1 VLDEDE
7 EVYSTV
13 TQFIT
18 AALDQGESVLV
29 HSVAGQS
36 RSMCVT
42 AAYLMGRYSWSLAKT
57 FEFLNSRRP
66 DFEIKSGFTRQ
77 LQLFEGRR
85 FRDLKPTRHWGELSE
100 AEDVGSEELMLRN
113 TFLNSQALPISD
125 VDTTQYSQN
134 ATALRWADQVAGQLE
149 DHPHPASKNPVEAG
163 FAVLKSSLKGGRS
176 ECVKAPLG
184 SKRARPAL
192 KPENAYM
199 TSLQPQQPETL
210 RILTSPKAAQR
221 PSEVK
226 RPASVDPRE
235 NTRLNEDKK
244 PRLLAP
250 YSPVKVTKLLVREG
264 QSITT
269 KGPIRLVN
277 DAIRPATDPKAALM
291 KKRPASAQS
300 MRPPSPITR
309 ARPTTTFTQKY
320 TRPQWR

>member
-1 VLDEDE
+1 
-7 EVYSTV
+7 
-13 TQFIT
+13 
-18 AALDQGESVLV
+18 
-29 HSVAGQS
+29 
-36 RSMCVT
+36 
-42 AAYLMGRYSWSLAKT
+42 MGKYSWSLAKT

-66 DFEIKSGFTRQ
+66 DFEIKSGFIRQ

-85 FRDLKPTRHWGELSE
+85 FRDLKPTSHWGELSE
-100 AEDVGSEELMLRN
+100 AEHISSEELMLRN

-134 ATALRWADQVAGQLE
+134 ATALKWADQVAGQLE

-163 FAVLKSSLKGGRS
+163 FAVLKSCLKGGRK
-176 ECVKAPLG
+176 ECIKAPLG
-184 SKRARPAL
+184 SKRSRPAL
-192 KPENAYM
+192 KPENLYM
-199 TSLQPQQPETL
+199 TTLQTPAQQAETL
-210 RILTSPKAAQR
+210 QILTSPRADKR

-235 NTRLNEDKK
+235 NTRPNEDKK
-244 PRLLAP
+244 ARLLGP
-250 YSPVKVTKLLVREG
+250 FSPVKITKLLVREG

-277 DAIRPATDPKAALM
+277 DGIRPATDSKAVLK
-291 KKRPASAQS
+291 KKRPTTAQS

-309 ARPTTTFTQKY
+309 ARPSTTTTFTQKY